1 MTAVTTM
8 ATVATMTPVTTM
20 AVMHGNKPILLIAL
34 QNIGKNDISV
44 LFFMKIIGGI
54 DRKSFGLSFFTS

>member
-8 ATVATMTPVTTM
+8 ATVAAMTPVTAM

-34 QNIGKNDISV
+34 
-44 LFFMKIIGGI
+44 
-54 DRKSFGLSFFTS
+54 